1 MKYTDWIFANGTKLY
16 LLPLKI
22 TDKLYQDNSFE
33 SFKYI
38 FNEKVDRYE
47 EMHAKFKKK
56 VTKKRTSEEQ
66 EVLF

>member
-1 MKYTDWIFANGTKLY
+1 MKYTDWLFENGTKLY

-22 TDKLYQDNSFE
+22 TDKLYQDNTFE

-47 EMHAKFKKK
+47 VMHAKFKKK
-56 VTKKRTSEEQ
+56 V
-66 EVLF
+66 

>member
-1 MKYTDWIFANGTKLY
+1 MKYTDWLFENGTKLY

-22 TDKLYQDNSFE
+22 TDKLYQDNTFE

-47 EMHAKFKKK
+47 EMHTKFKKK
-56 VTKKRTSEEQ
+56 ATNKRTAEEQ
-66 EVLF
+66 DVLF